1 MTVDDDVVG
10 LGVALLL
17 LLLLPVEVEEEELL
31 LLLIPGRMDESF
43 IRDEALLD
51 DALLPM

>member
-1 MTVDDDVVG
+1 MAVDDDVVG

-17 LLLLPVEVEEEELL
+17 LLLPAEVEEEL
-31 LLLIPGRMDESF
+31 LLLIPGRMDDSF
-43 IRDEALLD
+43 VRDEALLD

>member
-1 MTVDDDVVG
+1 MAVDDDVVG

-17 LLLLPVEVEEEELL
+17 LLLLPAEVEEEL
-31 LLLIPGRMDESF
+31 LLLIPGRMD
-43 IRDEALLD
+43 ALLV